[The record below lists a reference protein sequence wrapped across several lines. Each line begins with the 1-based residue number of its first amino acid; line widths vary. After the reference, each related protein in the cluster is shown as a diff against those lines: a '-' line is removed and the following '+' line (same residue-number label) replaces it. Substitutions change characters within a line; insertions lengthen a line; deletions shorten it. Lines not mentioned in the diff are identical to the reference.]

1 MAKRGGRLQWLH
13 RAPALRRIATC
24 CRYFS
29 PLSTKLRS
37 HSPYSLFSHTSATA
51 ISSMVSMGYHEGVD
65 CKFFRAGMR
74 RHFAPM
80 LWECK
85 DRLNQCIDV
94 KISVAVKWP
103 NHREGREL

>member
-1 MAKRGGRLQWLH
+1 
-13 RAPALRRIATC
+13 
-24 CRYFS
+24 
-29 PLSTKLRS
+29 
-37 HSPYSLFSHTSATA
+37 
-51 ISSMVSMGYHEGVD
+51 MVSMGYHEGVD

-103 NHREGREL
+103 NHREGRELSIIDISPPIPMHCDIPQVHVDSSR